1 MGSLKISA
9 CLLLLVACSLGAPTV
24 AGNRKRRSNVFTMA
38 ACVTRNAALLIPPDG
53 RCAAGK
59 LQSAYNELRAANC
72 INCDKY
78 FHCMGNY
85 RAVRECNNSGA
96 ARRVAEAISDCRE
109 EGETGADS
117 AADQEANR
125 YGRGGGDCAHRYLAA
140 VRCAYNPT
148 TKTCG

>member
-1 MGSLKISA
+1 MRDLTLL
-9 CLLLLVACSLGAPTV
+9 CLLLVLASSLTA
-24 AGNRKRRSNVFTMA
+24 AADRQRRSSIFGMA
-38 ACVTRNAALLIPPDG
+38 ACVTRNAAVLLPADG

-59 LQSAYNELRAANC
+59 LQAAYSAMRDANC

-85 RAVRECNNSGA
+85 RAVHECGNSEDARHA
-96 ARRVAEAISDCRE
+96 AEVISNCRE
-109 EGETGADS
+109 EADAGGADS

-140 VRCAYNPT
+140 VRCAYNPET
-148 TKTCG
+148 RRCG